1 MHTFLDCWAY
11 QILSILKYKWV
22 EFLKIAT
29 NSICFQNFQILQEIN
44 INLWHNVT
52 NNQHNNKNT
61 YQYIK
66 LYWKAVY

>member
-1 MHTFLDCWAY
+1 MHTFLNYWAY
-11 QILSILKYKWV
+11 QILCILKYKWV
-22 EFLKIAT
+22 KFLKITT
-29 NSICFQNFQILQEIN
+29 NSICFQNPQILQEIN
-44 INLWHNVT
+44 INLWHNVN